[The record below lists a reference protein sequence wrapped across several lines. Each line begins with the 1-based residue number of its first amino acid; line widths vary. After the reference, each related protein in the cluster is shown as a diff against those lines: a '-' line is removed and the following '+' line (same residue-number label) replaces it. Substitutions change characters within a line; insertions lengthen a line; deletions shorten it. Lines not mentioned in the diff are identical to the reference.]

1 MSKEV
6 KKRRYSRNGC
16 IQCKKR
22 KFKCDEHKPSC
33 YNCINSN
40 KECSYR
46 QILKFKDSRS
56 FTIKGST
63 LSSVGELKN
72 DRKDPHEPS
81 KPAVTSVSTEGAT
94 DSLRTVTKHTTIP
107 VTKPS
112 VDPFLDALPQVVQN
126 PLTPTQPNAKQS
138 QQTGHI
144 ENTTASPDSAQQ
156 APSKPTLGMDAFPT
170 NFQSPMLPMTPSGNN
185 ISMMSQID
193 LENSLFSGAT
203 NLITDLNGLINS
215 LEIDFNTLDF
225 QTSMN
230 PQPSNCEKAS
240 SRPIS
245 NINKLSSS
253 AMPMANYQQNS
264 QPFTP
269 SLSSI
274 RFEGISPTNYS
285 IASSD
290 SHAAEPGLSPTLDNQ
305 NLQYQPPYSSNSSY
319 FPNNKNSAA
328 FETEKKLSGDPQS
341 IFIPSEKHST
351 LSLKRKFEEDTTQ
364 NDIEKNNTLYNSK
377 SGSKDNK
384 DIGEEEEDDD
394 DYNDNDEED
403 QAETSNNNYIQT
415 LTRSLVDYGSPKVLS
430 NIKSP
435 ANDYYLSSNYGTSRS
450 YFKRFIDENSKAFPH
465 PNIQSLIP
473 FDYIEMLNKT
483 ISNEDIELLA
493 SFFNWGL
500 NSSHVKYLKIFVTHI
515 HLNIIPFSTNY
526 AHNAYLRIFLQQAEH
541 SPHLLFAILAISA
554 RFEVYQIEQR
564 SNLPNY
570 EEKLNYHRTFRTYY
584 LSSCLRSLESVLH
597 SKQTTLNNI
606 ESLLLTIQVLASDFS
621 GHKGSQW
628 RTHLHGAK
636 DLLVKYCRYR
646 PLSLELTIVWLWFY
660 SMEVLAALTTPH
672 GGTIHNFDELDEFLP
687 VLCPQTPEY
696 LNYLRQNT
704 DLYNNHVNDLIEPGK
719 LTNALVHFGIVI
731 DGKLEFDIPSRF
743 NMYLGYDETILEVF
757 NALVYAIECIRSK
770 DSDSRCKKFEIYER
784 KILDSQGKSLNSSFL
799 LSLFALI
806 KKARTFNYINNEP
819 PYIVPLGK
827 GVHPSEIIQKAFEE
841 KDSIPN
847 PILEK
852 VYISAF
858 IHPTQISGNN
868 SNETKKTEDDSVP
881 STSSGKSFS
890 DLDSKSSTPILGDEL
905 SNKLNAS
912 QKQSSVNALRSV
924 SPDVTPIKE
933 KEKEKEKEVETEK
946 EKERDKEKE
955 TYRNIEREIYFSWV
969 DLSQQLNADAAFLR
983 LLTLH
988 GGISAFGLGIKSP
1001 LVQDVVSRMIVGLYS
1016 LVRFREETA
1025 EEIDYNGKDDMLSL
1039 NTRYEGVESATDSEE
1054 RKETGLDSVKELSN
1068 WPAFP
1073 FEKFLIYQFDNRLV
1087 MVQWPLYVC
1096 GLCCIEPRHKAVI
1109 ECCFSGLIDLG
1120 VGSGELS
1127 LKKLRKIWTL
1137 QKLGQFDF
1145 EKFNLF
1151 GQGFDDDEEDDYV
1164 PFM

>member
-1 MSKEV
+1 MSTEV
-6 KKRRYSRNGC
+6 KKRSYSRNGC

-22 KFKCDEHKPSC
+22 KFKCDEHKPTC
-33 YNCINSN
+33 YNCINAN

-56 FTIKGST
+56 FTIEGSM
-63 LSSVGELKN
+63 LSRVGKLKKDTKLTKIIPSVGLCG
-72 DRKDPHEPS
+72 PL
-81 KPAVTSVSTEGAT
+81 TSAIDASPTMTAAT
-94 DSLRTVTKHTTIP
+94 AATKKTTIP
-107 VTKPS
+107 VSKPS
-112 VDPFLDALPQVVQN
+112 VDPFLDILPQVVQN
-126 PLTPTQPNAKQS
+126 PLAGNALAAKQPKLPVLE
-138 QQTGHI
+138 
-144 ENTTASPDSAQQ
+144 ENTNLLSNTFRQ
-156 APSKPTLGMDAFPT
+156 APQKT
-170 NFQSPMLPMTPSGNN
+170 NPASENLSTNVQSPLLSLPQSSNTPG
-185 ISMMSQID
+185 ILSQID

-225 QTSMN
+225 QTGHLLPKS
-230 PQPSNCEKAS
+230 SGDDKAS
-240 SRPIS
+240 VQPPPVDI
-245 NINKLSSS
+245 KATS
-253 AMPMANYQQNS
+253 ATNSASNYQETS
-264 QPFTP
+264 QAFKP

-274 RFEGISPTNYS
+274 RFEGISPTSYS

-290 SHAAEPGLSPTLDNQ
+290 SQIANAQLSPTVDHQ
-305 NLQYQPPYSSNSSY
+305 SSQYQDLQFQDSY
-319 FPNNKNSAA
+319 FFLKNNSVDNKRVGTSQ
-328 FETEKKLSGDPQS
+328 LGV
-341 IFIPSEKHST
+341 
-351 LSLKRKFEEDTTQ
+351 SLLPGATHGTSKKRKFEEEVDSENSTEISSIY
-364 NDIEKNNTLYNSK
+364 NNEHDGNREKK
-377 SGSKDNK
+377 
-384 DIGEEEEDDD
+384 EEDDGD
-394 DYNDNDEED
+394 DVDENDEED
-403 QAETSNNNYIQT
+403 EEDQIETYNSNYIQT
-415 LTRSLVDYGSPKVLS
+415 LTKSLVDYGSPKILTD
-430 NIKSP
+430 IKSP
-435 ANDYYLSSNYGTSRS
+435 AGDLSILSNYGTSRS
-450 YFKRFIDENSKAFPH
+450 FFKQYSHENSKAFPH
-465 PNIQSLIP
+465 PNLQSLVP
-473 FDYIEMLNKT
+473 FDYITMLNKT
-483 ISNEDIELLA
+483 LNTKDLELLA

-526 AHNAYLRIFLQQAEH
+526 AHNAYLRIFLQQAKH

-564 SNLPNY
+564 SDLPNY

-660 SMEVLAALTTPH
+660 SMEVLAALTAPH
-672 GGTIHNFDELDEFLP
+672 GGTIHNFDEMDEFLP
-687 VLCPQTPEY
+687 VLCPQTPQY
-696 LNYLRQNT
+696 LRYLRQNT
-704 DLYNNHVNDLIEPGK
+704 SLYNNHDDDLIEPGK
-719 LTNALVHFGIVI
+719 LTNALVHFGIVV
-731 DGKLEFDIPSRF
+731 DGKLESDIPSRF

-757 NALVYAIECIRSK
+757 NALVYTIECIRGK
-770 DSDSRCKKFEIYER
+770 DNVPKCQKFEIYER
-784 KILDSQGKSLNSSFL
+784 KILDSQGKSLNSNFL

-806 KKARTFNYINNEP
+806 KKARTFTYMNNEP

-827 GVHPSEIIQKAFEE
+827 GLHPSEIIKKAFTE
-841 KDSIPN
+841 KDNVHN
-847 PILEK
+847 PPLEK
-852 VYISAF
+852 VFISAF

-868 SNETKKTEDDSVP
+868 KNLNNFVRESNSP
-881 STSSGKSFS
+881 SASSGESPS
-890 DLDSKSSTPILGDEL
+890 ASNSKSPT
-905 SNKLNAS
+905 
-912 QKQSSVNALRSV
+912 VV
-924 SPDVTPIKE
+924 S
-933 KEKEKEKEVETEK
+933 
-946 EKERDKEKE
+946 
-955 TYRNIEREIYFSWV
+955 NIEAEEHPKSSQLSLQESTAESNFSNAADVKEENKNSDDHEKEIYFSWV

-988 GGISAFGLGIKSP
+988 GGVSAYGLGIKSS
-1001 LVQDVVSRMIVGLYS
+1001 LVQDVVSRMIVGLYG

-1025 EEIDYNGKDDMLSL
+1025 EEIDKNYTGDMVSL
-1039 NTRYEGVESATDSEE
+1039 DNRYKVMDVDADKGLG
-1054 RKETGLDSVKELSN
+1054 KETGLDSVKELSK

-1073 FEKFLIYQFDNRLV
+1073 FDKYLDYQFDNRLV

-1137 QKLGQFDF
+1137 QKLGRFDF